1 MLCGTEIVMSVNS
14 EKIRILL
21 KLFASLRL
29 ERFDTANREYD
40 PGTSVAGV
48 IRIEG
53 LPEKEVTLML
63 VNGKHVECDHILTD
77 RDTLSLFPPVG
88 GG

>member
-1 MLCGTEIVMSVNS
+1 VSVS
-14 EKIRILL
+14 SKKIRIFL

-29 ERFDTANREYD
+29 DRFDTANREYD

-53 LPEKEVTLML
+53 LPEKDVTLML
-63 VNGKHVECDHILTD
+63 VNGRHVEFDHILAD
-77 RDTLSLFPPVG
+77 GDTLSLFPPLG

>member
-1 MLCGTEIVMSVNS
+1 MSVSS

>member
-1 MLCGTEIVMSVNS
+1 MSVSS

-29 ERFDTANREYD
+29 ERFDVANREYD

-63 VNGKHVECDHILTD
+63 VNGKHVECDHILAD

>member
-1 MLCGTEIVMSVNS
+1 MSVS
-14 EKIRILL
+14 SGKIKILL

-29 ERFDTANREYD
+29 GRFDAAYREYD
-40 PGTSVAGV
+40 RGISVAGV

-63 VNGKHVECDHILTD
+63 VNGRHVECDHTLAD
-77 RDTLSLFPPVG
+77 GDTLALFPPLG

>member
-1 MLCGTEIVMSVNS
+1 MEIVMAVSS
-14 EKIRILL
+14 EKIRIFL

-29 ERFDTANREYD
+29 GRFEAANREYD

-48 IRIEG
+48 IRIES

-63 VNGKHVECDHILTD
+63 VNGRHVECDHILAD
-77 RDTLSLFPPVG
+77 GDTLALFPPLG